1 MTVFDSLGIAHS
13 VKVTFTKTAAN
24 TWSWLA
30 TADPADTGIGIAAA
44 GTTNQ
49 GTLTY
54 TTGGVFSA
62 STGTLS
68 FTFPDGATSSTPKI
82 DLSQMTQFS
91 GTSQPTAQ
99 TDGFTSGTLVTFAVG
114 NAGELSGVYSNGQT
128 QVLGQIALANFLN
141 SAGLLRA
148 GQNNFAATSASG
160 AANIGT
166 AGTGGRGTVMTGA
179 LEMSNVDL
187 ATQFTGMITAERG
200 FQANGRVI
208 TTSDEML
215 QELVNLKR

>member
-1 MTVFDSLGIAHS
+1 
-13 VKVTFTKTAAN
+13 
-24 TWSWLA
+24 
-30 TADPADTGIGIAAA
+30 
-44 GTTNQ
+44 
-49 GTLTY
+49 
-54 TTGGVFSA
+54 
-62 STGTLS
+62 
-68 FTFPDGATSSTPKI
+68 
-82 DLSQMTQFS
+82 MTQFS
-91 GTSQPTAQ
+91 GTSQPASQ

-148 GQNNFAATSASG
+148 GQNNFSATSASG

-166 AGTGGRGTVMTGA
+166 AGTGGRGTVTTGA